1 MISDKVYFR
10 GKNIVMNKEAY
21 FIVIKGSVSSW
32 EDKMILNIP
41 VPNNR
46 ASNYMYIT
54 KKTDKFTKILHASPI
69 INRIGRQK
77 FKRYEICA
85 TLPKQFEVTNVY
97 RTHWSTIKMH
107 LISEEQEMFTKV
119 GNSLGERL

>member
-1 MISDKVYFR
+1 
-10 GKNIVMNKEAY
+10 MNKEAY

-97 RTHWSTIKMH
+97 RTH
-107 LISEEQEMFTKV
+107 
-119 GNSLGERL
+119 